1 MGFIDALYA
10 LGRRELERS
19 GSGEFADVD
28 SFCQMPMDLIE
39 SDEESARWLPGKE
52 LQVWLDVPDPKAECL
67 DVRGIRKIEVAD
79 FWGGGGDDRAKK
91 RRYLYKKITG
101 NCNWRYSPVY
111 SLKNGVADGRKVLM
125 DSHFSKISK
134 VLLGFEKKPEKNQGF
149 YPKKIIFSPGSV
161 DLIMNA
167 LAERVDELAELWSDK
182 RRSYLLIFGA
192 SDTER
197 FYYPVDTPAF
207 LAYFR
212 SCFAS
217 VSEPEIKTKN
227 TQARKSKSVPCGIC
241 HNLTTSPVNFDKIFT
256 FATFDKKSFLPGV
269 EDGDA
274 SKAKVFPLC
283 DDCCRILSRARNVVE
298 EKFRDSRS
306 VPKIKNL
313 PDINIYVIP
322 ELLTGTYDFGNV
334 ESKSQDFMNIGLRH
348 EEFLA
353 KNASKHGDGLVYHF
367 IFWEPNQKQQRILL
381 MVEDVP
387 PSRLRRLDALW
398 KEAVSMTGALKKS
411 SCDEDD
417 ATEKAKRAAT
427 LPQAIQVIMGV
438 LIGLNEKNN
447 KDAGVLRDQSLGM
460 LGRLLSGKRVD
471 PQWVKRLIV
480 SRLPGLCAD
489 SEWVRSDKV
498 KMEKTK
504 TDSPK
509 RSRVETV
516 RRWNAIVDFLYRANK
531 SVQSV
536 PDGGERQIR
545 VKG

>member
-19 GSGEFADVD
+19 GSGEFADID
-28 SFCQMPMDLIE
+28 SFCQMPSERIE
-39 SDEESARWLPGKE
+39 EDSSSKRLPGKE

-67 DVRGIRKIEVAD
+67 DVRGIRNIEIAD
-79 FWGGGGDDRAKK
+79 FWGGEGDDREKK
-91 RRYLYKKITG
+91 RRYLYRDPVSPAAA
-101 NCNWRYSPVY
+101 WRYSPLY
-111 SLKNGVADGRKVLM
+111 KLGGGVANGRQALVGDGDWRNNKELRFFKLYNSM
-125 DSHFSKISK
+125 
-134 VLLGFEKKPEKNQGF
+134 LRAFEEQGV
-149 YPKKIIFSPGSV
+149 FSPGSV
-161 DLIMNA
+161 DRIMEA
-167 LAERVDELAELWSDK
+167 LVERVERLAELWSDK
-182 RRSYLLIFGA
+182 KRSYLLIFGA

-207 LAYFR
+207 LAHFR
-212 SCFAS
+212 SRLAG
-217 VSEPEIKTKN
+217 VSGAEPNKKN
-227 TQARKSKSVPCGIC
+227 KRQRSVPCGMC
-241 HNLTTSPVNFDKIFT
+241 HGPTSSPVNMDKVFA

-269 EDGDA
+269 EGGEA

-283 DDCCRILSRARNVVE
+283 GDCYRLLSEGRNVVE
-298 EKFRDSRS
+298 EKFRDFRS

-313 PDINIYVIP
+313 QDINIYVIP

-367 IFWEPNQKQQRILL
+367 IFWEPNKKQQRILL

-411 SCDEDD
+411 SCDEDN

-480 SRLPGLCAD
+480 SRLPGLFAD

-498 KMEKTK
+498 KMEKTE

-516 RRWNAIVDFLYRANK
+516 RRWNAIVDFLYRANELTK
-531 SVQSV
+531 NVQSV
-536 PDGGERQIR
+536 PGDEERQIR